1 MPELWALHMEGPDS
15 VIPMAS
21 KEEAEAKAKETNDAY
36 ELFKQRPNASEH
48 DARWHG
54 VVIPWPYS
62 AEGHAEAL
70 AERTD
75 DYC

>member
-1 MPELWALHMEGPDS
+1 MPELWALHVEGPDS

-21 KEEAEAKAKETNDAY
+21 KEEAEAKAKELNDGY
-36 ELFKQRPNASEH
+36 EEYAKTASPNAP
-48 DARWHG
+48 RWHG
-54 VVIPWPYS
+54 VVIPWPHS
-62 AEGHAEAL
+62 AEDHAEAL